1 MSSTIPD
8 RVLWAVETLAVE
20 PDDRLLEI
28 GCGPGVAISLIAE
41 RLDGGTI
48 AAIDRSPVAVER
60 ARWRNAAH
68 VEAGRATIRKAAL
81 EELEP
86 SGERYDKIFAVNVN
100 VFWVRDA
107 GPELDLIRSLLAPG
121 GSLFLFYGG
130 APAEARTT
138 PIADTVMRALT
149 AHGFSATRL
158 MPPAAG
164 SLLLGF
170 VARPL
175 TAGAGS
181 P

>member
-1 MSSTIPD
+1 MATPIPE

-41 RLDGGTI
+41 RLDAGTI
-48 AAIDRSPVAVER
+48 TAIDRSAVAVER

-68 VEAGRATIRKAAL
+68 VESGLATIRRAAL
-81 EELEP
+81 KELEP
-86 SGERYDKIFAVNVN
+86 AGERYEKIFAVNVN
-100 VFWVRDA
+100 VFWVRDP
-107 GPELDLIRSLLAPG
+107 GPELELIRSLLAPD

-130 APAEARTT
+130 PPGETRTT
-138 PIADTVMRALT
+138 PIADTVMGALT
-149 AHGFSATRL
+149 AHGFSATQL
-158 MPPAAG
+158 TPPAG
-164 SLLLGF
+164 SPFLGF

-175 TAGAGS
+175 T

>member
-1 MSSTIPD
+1 MSSTIPE

-48 AAIDRSPVAVER
+48 TAIDRSSAAVER

-68 VEAGRATIRKAAL
+68 IESGLATIRKAEL
-81 EELEP
+81 EELEF
-86 SGERYDKIFAVNVN
+86 GEERYDKVFAVNVN

-107 GPELDLIRSLLAPG
+107 GPELDVIRSLLVPA

-138 PIADTVMRALT
+138 PIADTVMGALT
-149 AHGFSATRL
+149 AHGFSATQL
-158 MPPAAG
+158 TPPAG
-164 SLLLGF
+164 TPLLGF
-170 VARPL
+170 VAGPL
-175 TAGAGS
+175 T

>member
-1 MSSTIPD
+1 MSSTIPE

-48 AAIDRSPVAVER
+48 SAIDRSPVAVER

-68 VEAGRATIRKAAL
+68 IESGRVTIRKAAL
-81 EELEP
+81 EELQP

-107 GPELDLIRSLLAPG
+107 GAELDLLRSLLAPA

-130 APAEARTT
+130 APAEGRTT
-138 PIADTVMRALT
+138 PIADTVIGALT
-149 AHGFSATRL
+149 SHGFSATEL
-158 MPPAAG
+158 TPPAG
-164 SLLLGF
+164 SPLLGF

-175 TAGAGS
+175 TSGAGS

>member
-1 MSSTIPD
+1 MSSTIPE

-48 AAIDRSPVAVER
+48 TAIDRSSVAVER
-60 ARWRNAAH
+60 ARWRNEAH
-68 VEAGRATIRKAAL
+68 VESGLATIRKAAL

-86 SGERYDKIFAVNVN
+86 VGERYDKIFAVNVN

-107 GPELDLIRSLLAPG
+107 GPELNLIRNLLAPG

-130 APAEARTT
+130 APADARTT
-138 PIADTVMRALT
+138 PIADAVIGALT
-149 AHGFSATRL
+149 EHGFSATQL
-158 MPPAAG
+158 TPPAG
-164 SLLLGF
+164 SPLLGF

-175 TAGAGS
+175 TAEAEVL
-181 P
+181 

>member
-1 MSSTIPD
+1 MSSTIPE

-20 PDDRLLEI
+20 PGDRLLEV

-48 AAIDRSPVAVER
+48 TAIDRSSVAVER
-60 ARWRNAAH
+60 ARWRNTGH
-68 VEAGRATIRKAAL
+68 VESGRATIRKAAL

-86 SGERYDKIFAVNVN
+86 GGERYDKIFAVNVN
-100 VFWVRDA
+100 VFWVGDA
-107 GPELDLIRSLLAPG
+107 RAELDLIKSLLAPD

-138 PIADTVMRALT
+138 PIADIVLGALT
-149 AHGFSATRL
+149 RHGFSATRL
-158 MPPAAG
+158 TPPAG
-164 SLLLGF
+164 SPLLGF
-170 VARPL
+170 VARPA